1 MVVAKNV
8 GQHHDIL
15 RKMTSKTEVNTSVVI
30 TYTTGP
36 FLSPKSLPCYTDII
50 FPKNNHALQS

>member
-8 GQHHDIL
+8 GQHHDTL

-36 FLSPKSLPCYTDII
+36 FPSPNLSPAILT
-50 FPKNNHALQS
+50 